1 MSPSRRNAGWLAASS
16 GVAALAFAA
25 LTVAV
30 ARGRLTQW
38 DRRTKRRIQSS
49 MADTEATRDAALA
62 TAPLGKWWSQVGAS
76 LTGAARLLFT
86 GRRAAAGTIVG
97 ASVGA
102 ALLTPLLER
111 VVPVRRPPPE
121 HPEHADPS
129 KQSYP
134 SGHALRTSATAVAT
148 SYVLWREGSAPW
160 AGGPLAVIS
169 FATTSSKLL
178 LSRHWTTDVIG
189 GYLAGIA
196 WAGACASVY
205 ELARD

>member
-1 MSPSRRNAGWLAASS
+1 MNDARRNAGWLAATS
-16 GVAALAFAA
+16 GIATLAFAA

-30 ARGRLTQW
+30 ARGRTSRW
-38 DRRTKRRIQSS
+38 DRRARSRIRSFGHE
-49 MADTEATRDAALA
+49 ADSAETAAVV

-76 LTGAARLLFT
+76 LTGATRLLFT
-86 GRRAAAGTIVG
+86 GRRAAAGAIVG

-102 ALLTPLLER
+102 AALSPLLER
-111 VVPVRRPPPE
+111 VVHLRKPPPE
-121 HPEHADPS
+121 HPEYDDAD

-134 SGHALRTSATAVAT
+134 SGHALRTSATAVTT

-160 AGGPLAVIS
+160 AGGPLAMLS
-169 FATTSSKLL
+169 FAVTGSKLI

-189 GYLAGIA
+189 GYLVGVA
-196 WAGACASVY
+196 WGTACASVY

>member
-1 MSPSRRNAGWLAASS
+1 MNHSRRNAGWLAATS
-16 GVAALAFAA
+16 GTAALAFAA

-30 ARGRLTQW
+30 ARGRLTRW
-38 DRRTKRRIQSS
+38 DRRAKRRIQSAGAGPS
-49 MADTEATRDAALA
+49 PSREAALA
-62 TAPLGKWWSQVGAS
+62 TAPAGKWWSQVGAS
-76 LTGAARLLFT
+76 LTGATRLLFT

-102 ALLTPLLER
+102 ALLTPVLER
-111 VVPVRRPPPE
+111 VAPRRRPPPE
-121 HPEHADPS
+121 HPEHGDPS

-169 FATTSSKLL
+169 FVTTGSKLL

-196 WAGACASVY
+196 WATACASVY
-205 ELARD
+205 EIARD